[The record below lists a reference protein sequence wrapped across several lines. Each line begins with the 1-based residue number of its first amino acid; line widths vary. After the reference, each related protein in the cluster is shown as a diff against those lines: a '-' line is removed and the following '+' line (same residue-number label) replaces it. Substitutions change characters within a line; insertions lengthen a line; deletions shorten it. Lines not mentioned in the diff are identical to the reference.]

1 VQFGGII
8 MAKKKESYESMM
20 VRLEEIVD
28 IMDGNEVTLEQT
40 MVIYEEGIKI
50 CNNLY
55 KILNDT
61 EGKIKILTAEGEKDF
76 MDLSDVI
83 KK

>member
-1 VQFGGII
+1 
-8 MAKKKESYESMM
+8 MAKKKESYENMM
-20 VRLEEIVD
+20 ERLEEIVD

-50 CNNLY
+50 CNSLY

-76 MDLSDVI
+76 MDTRGVI
-83 KK
+83 KYI

>member
-1 VQFGGII
+1 
-8 MAKKKESYESMM
+8 MAKKKESYENMM

-28 IMDGNEVTLEQT
+28 LMDGNEVTLEQT
-40 MVIYEEGIKI
+40 MINYEEGIKI
-50 CNNLY
+50 CNSLY

-76 MDLSDVI
+76 MTLADGD
-83 KK
+83 K

>member
-1 VQFGGII
+1 

-20 VRLEEIVD
+20 GRLEEIVD
-28 IMDGNEVTLEQT
+28 LMDGNEITLEQT
-40 MVIYEEGIKI
+40 MIIYEEGVKI
-50 CNNLY
+50 CNSLY

-76 MDLSDVI
+76 VARPEA
-83 KK
+83 

>member
-1 VQFGGII
+1 
-8 MAKKKESYESMM
+8 MAKKKESYENMM
-20 VRLEEIVD
+20 ERLEEIVD
-28 IMDGNEVTLEQT
+28 LMDGNEITLDESMT
-40 MVIYEEGIKI
+40 NYEEGIKI

-61 EGKIKILTAEGEKDF
+61 EGKIKILSAEGEKEF
-76 MDLSDVI
+76 MEPEHET

>member
-1 VQFGGII
+1 
-8 MAKKKESYESMM
+8 MK
-20 VRLEEIVD
+20 LH
-28 IMDGNEVTLEQT
+28 LEQT

-50 CNNLY
+50 CNSLY

-76 MDLSDVI
+76 MALPDVV

>member
-1 VQFGGII
+1 
-8 MAKKKESYESMM
+8 MAKKKESYENMM
-20 VRLEEIVD
+20 IRLEEIVD
-28 IMDGNEVTLEQT
+28 IMDGNEITLEQAMT
-40 MVIYEEGIKI
+40 IYEEGIKT

-76 MDLSDVI
+76 MTMPELV

>member
-1 VQFGGII
+1 
-8 MAKKKESYESMM
+8 MAKKKESYENMM
-20 VRLEEIVD
+20 DRLEEIVD
-28 IMDGNEVTLEQT
+28 LMDRNEITLDESMT
-40 MVIYEEGIKI
+40 NYEEGIKI

-61 EGKIKILTAEGEKDF
+61 EGKIKILTAEGEKEF
-76 MDLSDVI
+76 MEPDHET

>member
-1 VQFGGII
+1 

-20 VRLEEIVD
+20 KRLEEIVD
-28 IMDGNEVTLEQT
+28 LMDGNEITLEQT
-40 MVIYEEGIKI
+40 MVNYEEGIKI

-76 MDLSDVI
+76 VDLENVI
-83 KK
+83 KN

>member
-1 VQFGGII
+1 

-20 VRLEEIVD
+20 ERLEEIVD
-28 IMDGNEVTLEQT
+28 LMDGNEITLEET
-40 MVIYEEGIKI
+40 MINYEEGIKI
-50 CNNLY
+50 CNSLY

-61 EGKIKILTAEGEKDF
+61 EGKIKILTAEGEKEF
-76 MDLSDVI
+76 MEPEHEV

>member
-1 VQFGGII
+1 

-20 VRLEEIVD
+20 GRLEEIVD
-28 IMDGNEVTLEQT
+28 MMDGNEITLEQT
-40 MVIYEEGIKI
+40 MINYEEGIKI
-50 CNNLY
+50 CNSLY

-76 MDLSDVI
+76 MTQEDGNQN
-83 KK
+83 

>member
-1 VQFGGII
+1 

-20 VRLEEIVD
+20 LRLEEIVD
-28 IMDGNEVTLEQT
+28 LMDGNEITLEQT
-40 MVIYEEGIKI
+40 MINYEEGIKI
-50 CNNLY
+50 CNSLY

-76 MDLSDVI
+76 IDFAEVTQN
-83 KK
+83 

>member
-1 VQFGGII
+1 
-8 MAKKKESYESMM
+8 MAKKKESYENMM

-40 MVIYEEGIKI
+40 MINYEEGIKI

-61 EGKIKILTAEGEKDF
+61 EGKIKILTAQGEKDF
-76 MDLSDVI
+76 TTTVDLVNKNI
-83 KK
+83 